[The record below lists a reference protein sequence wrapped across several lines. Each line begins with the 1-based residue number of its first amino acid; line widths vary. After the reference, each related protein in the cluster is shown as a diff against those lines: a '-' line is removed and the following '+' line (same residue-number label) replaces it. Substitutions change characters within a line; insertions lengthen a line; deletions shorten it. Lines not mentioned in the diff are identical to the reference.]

1 VNKTAVQAQIAAL
14 QAQLMED
21 ETGVYQDT
29 RGRWYVKFRVAGK
42 QTTRRTFPDN
52 SKLLTRDDALQ
63 AKGQWEAL
71 LDRNEVTIGRVPPFE
86 VYWQKYLRHAR
97 AEMTHGA
104 WVDQRAHG
112 TKRLL
117 PHFTGTSMSAFD
129 IELIR
134 DWRALMY
141 ESVEA
146 GEWAAKTI
154 NNARGALLGCCR
166 MAVEDRHLTH
176 NPVLAVKP
184 LKIDYS
190 ERPYLRLGEID
201 CYLDG
206 CSPFYRPLGHFLI
219 GSGARI
225 SEAIALR
232 IDDVDFHTGTV
243 KVHRQR
249 ARGESLDTVPTKGR
263 AFRSVSIGPL
273 LVEALKDMLAM
284 RAELGLESDY
294 LFLAP
299 PPRKGRYAGRVAPP
313 HRRTVHIWHQQ
324 AVKDS
329 GVPVMPLHSLRHT
342 AAAAWLSTPGVNLE
356 FVKAQLGHSSVKVTS
371 DYYSHLEENY
381 RAEGAADT
389 EARIRN
395 ARQVAVVLS

>member
-117 PHFTGTSMSAFD
+117 PHFTGTSMS
-129 IELIR
+129 
-134 DWRALMY
+134 
-141 ESVEA
+141 
-146 GEWAAKTI
+146 
-154 NNARGALLGCCR
+154 
-166 MAVEDRHLTH
+166 
-176 NPVLAVKP
+176 P